1 MNSLT
6 AHRIVIGALAA
17 LLAVAVVVIHDITND
32 GNPVH
37 FRMTSYIPAAPATS
51 IPASVVPGGAW
62 KNGTNPECV
71 TKGSCYVAL
80 EYVASPQQTDLL
92 DCSSAE
98 GCFSINTPPNTAASQ
113 PFTVFSEYP
122 DGVHHQEPVN
132 GQLIVIFSANPIKP
146 AIASK

>member
-6 AHRIVIGALAA
+6 AHRIVIGSLAA
-17 LLAVAVVVIHDITND
+17 LLAVAALVIHDITND

-51 IPASVVPGGAW
+51 IPVSVVAGGAW
-62 KNGTNPECV
+62 KKGINPECV

-80 EYVASPQQTDLL
+80 EYVASIQQTDLL

-98 GCFSINTPPNTAASQ
+98 GCFSINTPPSTAASP
-113 PFTVFSEYP
+113 PFTVFSGYP

-132 GQLIVIFSANPIKP
+132 GQFIIIFSAKPIVP
-146 AIASK
+146 PTSAQ

>member
-1 MNSLT
+1 MNSIT
-6 AHRIVIGALAA
+6 AHRFVIGGLVVLLVAA
-17 LLAVAVVVIHDITND
+17 GVKAFASCAD

-37 FRMTSYIPAAPATS
+37 FRMTSYVPPVPATS
-51 IPASVVPGGAW
+51 IPVSVVPGGAW
-62 KNGTNPECV
+62 KSGKNPECV

-113 PFTVFSEYP
+113 PFMVFSGYP
-122 DGVHHQEPVN
+122 DGVHHQDPVN
-132 GQLIVIFSANPIKP
+132 GQFIIIFSAKPIQP